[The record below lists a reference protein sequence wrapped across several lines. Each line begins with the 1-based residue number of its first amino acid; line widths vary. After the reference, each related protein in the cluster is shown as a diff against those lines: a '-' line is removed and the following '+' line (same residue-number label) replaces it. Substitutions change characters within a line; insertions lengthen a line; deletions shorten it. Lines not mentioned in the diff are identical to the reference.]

1 MHSELNTRGITLWH
15 HSMLRS
21 GPTVWTEETQQS
33 FVSLISIYHEIP
45 SLCVHAGNSCTWCM
59 APQQSTL
66 QCERK
71 CLGLSVCW
79 FFSIFLIKSKP
90 LSSALGYIRYH

>member
-45 SLCVHAGNSCTWCM
+45 SLCACW
-59 APQQSTL
+59 L
-66 QCERK
+66 Q
-71 CLGLSVCW
+71 LVLLPHLTTVSGSV
-79 FFSIFLIKSKP
+79 
-90 LSSALGYIRYH
+90 